1 MKSKLKLSKKEAKD
15 LYQKALRLAKNKPP
29 EFFNLRKM
37 RKTVGLCYWTDIEL
51 DYRRDIIP
59 TAFHEL
65 FHYLYPEWSES
76 DVCYAESRVINI
88 CTPLEIAVF
97 LKHLANKL
105 YKSELLKEMIGG
117 PFERK
122 RRAG

>member
-1 MKSKLKLSKKEAKD
+1 MKSKLKLSEIQAKD
-15 LYQKALRLAKNKPP
+15 LYFKALRLTKIKPP

-65 FHYLYPEWSES
+65 FHYIHPDWSES
-76 DVCYAESRVINI
+76 DIRYAESRVINI
-88 CTPLEIAVF
+88 CTPLEVATF

-105 YKSELLKEMIGG
+105 YKSELIKEVTTDS
-117 PFERK
+117 FTKKRK
-122 RRAG
+122 RR